1 MRNFGII
8 TNFILTQNTQG
19 SRLPL
24 AGQNGPRGFLSF
36 LHGLITL
43 SSLSKTTMNGKRTN
57 WRGYNREL
65 MFWGSFFLPFLAVI
79 IPDTEACSNIT
90 GNYKHTARKSKKKK
104 IYNNKSY
111 NNQYH
116 RTKKTNYGVQAP
128 NIKLSSGAI
137 NRKEVA

>member
-43 SSLSKTTMNGKRTN
+43 SRLSKPTMNEKRTN
-57 WRGYNREL
+57 WRGYN
-65 MFWGSFFLPFLAVI
+65 MQYYKTQKANYSTHA
-79 IPDTEACSNIT
+79 SNIRPS
-90 GNYKHTARKSKKKK
+90 G
-104 IYNNKSY
+104 
-111 NNQYH
+111 
-116 RTKKTNYGVQAP
+116 
-128 NIKLSSGAI
+128 GAI
-137 NRKEVA
+137 NKKEVA